1 MKVANIKG
9 KKLPQNEVKV
19 TKEKKKK
26 NAKGSERTISSERVS
41 KKKNS
46 RKIKSSGTTNKVYI
60 YPRRPGKISFS
71 H

>member
-26 NAKGSERTISSERVS
+26 ECKRLRKDNKFRESF
-41 KKKNS
+41 KKK
-46 RKIKSSGTTNKVYI
+46 K
-60 YPRRPGKISFS
+60 
-71 H
+71 